1 MASKSRNH
9 RAVLQPRASYSTRSA
24 GIERLAISVAVCG
37 VVVFAAIV
45 AVECAINP
53 ALDPARH
60 EVSEYVHARLGP
72 LMTIGFVCWAVSLAA
87 TGWAVLM
94 RTGVRLV
101 AAGLGVACAGILL
114 AAIFATQTSAGQLPP
129 GETLTTAGRLHDIGS
144 GTTTVALLFAAL
156 LSLKGFGG
164 RRFRQQVALLL
175 IVVLCSDVA
184 LLAVGPQVGGVRQR
198 ILLAGACVWQL
209 FALHVVSASRPPAQ
223 M

>member
-1 MASKSRNH
+1 
-9 RAVLQPRASYSTRSA
+9 LQPRASHSTSRA

-37 VVVFAAIV
+37 VVVFAVIV

-94 RTGVRLV
+94 RTGARLV
-101 AAGLGVACAGILL
+101 AACLGVACVGMLL
-114 AAIFATQTSAGQLPP
+114 TAIFATQTSAGQLRP
-129 GETLTTAGRLHDIGS
+129 GETLTTVGRLHDIGS

-156 LSLKGFGG
+156 LSLKG
-164 RRFRQQVALLL
+164 RRFRQQVAPLL
-175 IVVLCSDVA
+175 IVLLCSDIA

-209 FALHVVSASRPPAQ
+209 LALHVVSASRPPAQ

>member
-1 MASKSRNH
+1 MQSQASHLTSR
-9 RAVLQPRASYSTRSA
+9 A
-24 GIERLAISVAVCG
+24 GIERLAISVSVCG

-45 AVECAINP
+45 AVECVINP

-72 LMTIGFVCWAVSLAA
+72 LMIIGFMCWAASLAA
-87 TGWAVLM
+87 ASWAVL
-94 RTGVRLV
+94 RGTGARLV
-101 AAGLGVACAGILL
+101 AAGLGIACADMLL
-114 AAIFATQTSAGQLPP
+114 TAIFATQTSAGRLPP
-129 GETLTTAGRLHDIGS
+129 GETLTTVGRLHDIGS

-156 LSLKGFGG
+156 LSLKSFESQ
-164 RRFRQQVALLL
+164 RFRQRVALLL
-175 IVVLCSDVA
+175 VVLLGSEIA

-209 FALHVVSASRPPAQ
+209 LALHVVSASRPPVQ